1 MSTDFRGSTDQI
13 PRTSFT
19 AHSTEE
25 VAHTKLTPEAAAEA
39 EAAKQELVPEEN
51 FEMRKGKGR
60 FKARPTLTGVGSA
73 QESSAAGETSAWRTQ
88 GVKDG
93 AQAMQDFI
101 LNPNSATAE
110 EFEKRL
116 NALQSEFPHGN
127 IMDILMLVF
136 MESIKDMNEDKKYFL
151 KKLMM
156 YNKMGE
162 GLSKYLQDVLLPA
175 SDKLGNL
182 IANGSSEDAG
192 KKMVEIEVREH
203 DTYSLDADGEI
214 VTKDIAV
221 QKSEKKRE
229 KRYGWFGVD
238 CFAKDNVYRT
248 KADRV
253 EIGPNGEKKVYRH
266 VNQMSLGNRIKG
278 LEAEQETVRNQRQ
291 MASTAFQN
299 FDQKTNQLYNL
310 LSSVLKAL
318 GEMRMGTARNMM

>member
-25 VAHTKLTPEAAAEA
+25 LSQAKLTPEAVAEA

-51 FEMRKGKGR
+51 FEVRKGKGR
-60 FKARPTLTGVGSA
+60 FKARPTLTETGSA
-73 QESSAAGETSAWRTQ
+73 QEGAAWRTQ

-182 IANGSSEDAG
+182 IANGSSEDAA

-203 DTYSLDADGEI
+203 DTSSLGADGEI
-214 VTKDIAV
+214 VTTDIAV
-221 QKSEKKRE
+221 QKSQKKRE

-278 LEAEQETVRNQRQ
+278 LEAEQETVRNKRQ